1 MMLTHMIVAFA
12 IALTSGQPPAEQTP
26 PKAAAKVSSPAFDAA
41 AAYASRLSTL
51 DPKKPLGYFELA
63 EEVAQQRDRSEA
75 RQLASHLFVLAL
87 DLSRKQ
93 AKAGPDNPEWLPSG
107 ACLAVADLAS
117 SQAERRWLVALAGT
131 LRPSRESTDPA
142 NIAVAERP
150 RPVEVDPTALE
161 LTEALAAL
169 RRGDGRRA
177 EELLAKPAVWAMLE
191 RYEGLLDAGGLA
203 GGAARLRHLAEQSP
217 MCTVCRGRRYEKT
230 PRGLEICPACAGR
243 PGPRLTLLELEGQLR
258 LESVLLNGS
267 QRSWAAQVVAD
278 GGAPLRELDPDA
290 VAEVFRVDVAKVLW
304 NGQWVEPPAPA
315 DQTSA
320 SQPSKP

>member
-1 MMLTHMIVAFA
+1 MMLAHVFVAIAVAFA
-12 IALTSGQPPAEQTP
+12 SGQPAAEQTSP
-26 PKAAAKVSSPAFDAA
+26 RAAAKASPPAFDAA
-41 AAYASRLSTL
+41 AAHATRLAAL
-51 DPKKPLGYFELA
+51 DPNKPLGYFELA

-93 AKAGPDNPEWLPSG
+93 GKAGPDNPEWLPSG
-107 ACLAVADLAS
+107 ACLALADLAS
-117 SQAERRWLVALAGT
+117 NQAERRWLVALAGT
-131 LRPSRESTDPA
+131 LRTSREFTDPA
-142 NIAVAERP
+142 SISVAERP

-177 EELLAKPAVWAMLE
+177 EELLTKPAVWAMLE
-191 RYEGLLDAGGLA
+191 QYEGLLDAGGMA

-278 GGAPLRELDPDA
+278 GGAPLRELDADA
-290 VAEVFRVDVAKVLW
+290 VAEVFRVDVNKVRW
-304 NGQWVEPPAPA
+304 NGQWVEPPTPV

-320 SQPSKP
+320 NQPSKP